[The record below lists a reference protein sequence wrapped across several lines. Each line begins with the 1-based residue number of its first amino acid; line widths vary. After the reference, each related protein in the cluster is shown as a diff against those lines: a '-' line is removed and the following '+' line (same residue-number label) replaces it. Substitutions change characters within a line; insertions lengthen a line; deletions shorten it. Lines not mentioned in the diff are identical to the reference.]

1 MLSSGLRTYATHALN
16 QVDRVHAR
24 GGHEEAECLRR
35 LGAACAVSAYSR
47 TCETHALHA
56 APEEADAYAAAAMRA
71 CSVSAKGVYGS
82 MRTHI

>member
-1 MLSSGLRTYATHALN
+1 MLSAGLRTYATHALN
-16 QVDRVHAR
+16 QVDRVHAL
-24 GGHEEAECLRR
+24 GGQEEAESMRR

-47 TCETHALHA
+47 TCATHALHA

-71 CSVSAKGVYGS
+71 CGVSGQRVYGS